1 MRSNESAH
9 LSPIAGRI
17 SNLLRALIVRRFAV
31 HVILMMSLDEY
42 RAEPEG
48 RRRILVFAHR
58 FMRNRHNATIGTAR
72 AAPAGVPP
80 GPRPTACGPDD
91 HISNM

>member
-9 LSPIAGRI
+9 LSPIVGRI
-17 SNLLRALIVRRFAV
+17 SNLFRALLVRRFAV
-31 HVILMMSLDEY
+31 HVILMMSPSLDEY

-58 FMRNRHNATIGTAR
+58 FKRNRHNATIG
-72 AAPAGVPP
+72 
-80 GPRPTACGPDD
+80 
-91 HISNM
+91 